1 MTRIEF
7 RRSCVTIQQ
16 PGGLQNDQENVCQAT
31 IEALGIAEAGHAP
44 QLLKMPSVA
53 DHTYL
58 RRKEHVIAQENSGAL
73 VLFNMD
79 DGQYYSLNEIG
90 NRIWEL
96 CDGSRSVGQVVS
108 ILCEEY
114 DSPAEIVNSD
124 ALELLEELVIADLL
138 TEEPQP
144 GADPGS

>member
-1 MTRIEF
+1 M
-7 RRSCVTIQQ
+7 SS
-16 PGGLQNDQENVCQAT
+16 L
-31 IEALGIAEAGHAP
+31 
-44 QLLKMPSVA
+44 A
-53 DHTYL
+53 DDTYL
-58 RRKEHVIAQENSGAL
+58 RRKEQVIAQESSGAL

-138 TEEPQP
+138 MEGPQP
-144 GADPGS
+144 SADPGD

>member
-1 MTRIEF
+1 MSSF
-7 RRSCVTIQQ
+7 S
-16 PGGLQNDQENVCQAT
+16 D
-31 IEALGIAEAGHAP
+31 
-44 QLLKMPSVA
+44 
-53 DHTYL
+53 DTYL
-58 RRKEHVIAQENSGAL
+58 RRKEQVIAQESSGAL

-114 DSPAEIVNSD
+114 DSPAEIVNRD
-124 ALELLEELVIADLL
+124 ALELLEELVLADLL
-138 TEEPQP
+138 MEGPQP
-144 GADPGS
+144 SANPGD

>member
-1 MTRIEF
+1 
-7 RRSCVTIQQ
+7 
-16 PGGLQNDQENVCQAT
+16 
-31 IEALGIAEAGHAP
+31 
-44 QLLKMPSVA
+44 MPFLA
-53 DHTYL
+53 DDTYL
-58 RRKEHVIAQENSGAL
+58 RRKEQVIAQENSGAL

-96 CDGSRSVGQVVS
+96 CDGSRSVGLVVS

-124 ALELLEELVIADLL
+124 TLELLEELVLAGLL
-138 TEEPQP
+138 IDGPQLS
-144 GADPGS
+144 ADPGD

>member
-1 MTRIEF
+1 M
-7 RRSCVTIQQ
+7 SS
-16 PGGLQNDQENVCQAT
+16 L
-31 IEALGIAEAGHAP
+31 
-44 QLLKMPSVA
+44 A
-53 DHTYL
+53 DDTYL
-58 RRKEHVIAQENSGAL
+58 RRKEQVIAQENSGAL

-114 DSPAEIVNSD
+114 DSPAEIVNRD
-124 ALELLEELVIADLL
+124 ALELLEELVLADMLM
-138 TEEPQP
+138 EGPKP
-144 GADPGS
+144 SADPGD

>member
-1 MTRIEF
+1 M
-7 RRSCVTIQQ
+7 SS
-16 PGGLQNDQENVCQAT
+16 L
-31 IEALGIAEAGHAP
+31 
-44 QLLKMPSVA
+44 A
-53 DHTYL
+53 DDTYL
-58 RRKEHVIAQENSGAL
+58 RRKEQVIAQESSGAL

-114 DSPAEIVNSD
+114 DSPAEIVNRD
-124 ALELLEELVIADLL
+124 ALELLEELVLADMLM
-138 TEEPQP
+138 EGPQP
-144 GADPGS
+144 SADPGD

>member
-1 MTRIEF
+1 
-7 RRSCVTIQQ
+7 
-16 PGGLQNDQENVCQAT
+16 
-31 IEALGIAEAGHAP
+31 
-44 QLLKMPSVA
+44 MPSFA
-53 DHTYL
+53 DDTYL
-58 RRKEHVIAQENSGAL
+58 RRKDHVIAQENSGAL

-114 DSPAEIVNSD
+114 DGPAEIVNSD
-124 ALELLEELVIADLL
+124 ARELLEELVLADLL
-138 TEEPQP
+138 MEESQP
-144 GADPGS
+144 SADPGN

>member
-1 MTRIEF
+1 M
-7 RRSCVTIQQ
+7 
-16 PGGLQNDQENVCQAT
+16 
-31 IEALGIAEAGHAP
+31 
-44 QLLKMPSVA
+44 
-53 DHTYL
+53 
-58 RRKEHVIAQENSGAL
+58 IAQENSGAL

-96 CDGSRSVGQVVS
+96 CDGSRTVGQVVA

-124 ALELLEELVIADLL
+124 ALELLEELVVADLL
-138 TEEPQP
+138 MEVPQP
-144 GADPGS
+144 SADPGN